1 MPESLSDLTL
11 DDFAR
16 RLAIAGF
23 AAAHAGPVL
32 RAHYGQGSSSPRPGL
47 LPPTGLEEWLATA
60 FTPAAEVVQRAAS
73 ADGTVKL
80 LLRCRDGATI
90 EAVLMPGDRSD
101 RAAGCLSSQV
111 GCAMGCDFCAT
122 ARSGFLRHLSA
133 GEIVEQF
140 RALRREAAA
149 QGRALKTV
157 VFMGMGEPMLN
168 LPAVLAAAERFA
180 DNQIGGLGWR
190 QITVSTV
197 GVIPGIDALTA
208 AGHSLNLAVSLHAPD
223 DATRARLL
231 PPGRRFAVADVLAA
245 ADRFQAARGRPVTL
259 QYCLLRGV
267 NDAPEQAEQLAGLVG
282 ARRMHVNLLH
292 YNATGPGLGGA
303 RYEAV
308 PVAGAEAFAAIL
320 RRRGVVAHFRRPR
333 GPDIDAACGQL
344 RRRVLAES
352 AGDVSPRDASA

>member
-1 MPESLSDLTL
+1 
-11 DDFAR
+11 
-16 RLAIAGF
+16 
-23 AAAHAGPVL
+23 
-32 RAHYGQGSSSPRPGL
+32 
-47 LPPTGLEEWLATA
+47 
-60 FTPAAEVVQRAAS
+60 
-73 ADGTVKL
+73 
-80 LLRCRDGATI
+80 
-90 EAVLMPGDRSD
+90 
-101 RAAGCLSSQV
+101 
-111 GCAMGCDFCAT
+111 
-122 ARSGFLRHLSA
+122 
-133 GEIVEQF
+133 
-140 RALRREAAA
+140 
-149 QGRALKTV
+149 
-157 VFMGMGEPMLN
+157 MGMGEPMLN
-168 LPAVLAAAERFA
+168 LPAVLAAAERLA
-180 DNQIGGLGWR
+180 DNRVGGLGWR

-292 YNATGPGLGGA
+292 YNATGLGLGGA

-333 GPDIDAACGQL
+333 GPDIEAACGQL

-352 AGDVSPRDASA
+352 AGEVSPGDASA